1 MPDPLIGPGIEPTY
15 KRELES
21 MEVHDSTPHE
31 VATYELLGNKIHKH
45 RIVLAEWVHLTLRR
59 DVEEG

>member
-1 MPDPLIGPGIEPTY
+1 MPGPLNGPVIEPTY

-21 MEVHDSTPHE
+21 TEVHDSTPHE

-45 RIVLAEWVHLTLRR
+45 SIVLAERVHLTLGR
-59 DVEEG
+59 DIEGG